1 MMRVLVT
8 GAGGFVGRELV
19 SLLAQSG
26 YRGVATGR
34 RPPEG
39 MPIGFEPAARDDVL
53 GGRIPVEAI
62 DAVVH
67 LEVKHHVMN
76 PDPRTVAEID
86 AVNIDGTRAWL
97 DWASTQNIPR
107 FVFASSVKAVRAE
120 AGQTLETAVLEASDP
135 YGRSKARAEEA
146 VRGWA
151 AADSRRGAV
160 ILRFAPV
167 YGPGNTAN
175 LADFAR
181 QVLRGR
187 PCFVGRGQTRKSV
200 VSLRNATA
208 AIEWALQA
216 GAAGYDIYNVS
227 DPAAHSIGELA
238 TMIASAGGAP
248 RPRGLPAPLARVGAV
263 AGDVAGMILRRPAL
277 LNSKRLKAMLE
288 TTVFPPD
295 KLVAHGF
302 VHSQQ
307 TEEGIAELVAWLTGA
322 PKAAE
327 GDRPSR
333 TPS

>member
-1 MMRVLVT
+1 
-8 GAGGFVGRELV
+8 
-19 SLLAQSG
+19 
-26 YRGVATGR
+26 
-34 RPPEG
+34 
-39 MPIGFEPAARDDVL
+39 
-53 GGRIPVEAI
+53 
-62 DAVVH
+62 
-67 LEVKHHVMN
+67 
-76 PDPRTVAEID
+76 
-86 AVNIDGTRAWL
+86 
-97 DWASTQNIPR
+97 
-107 FVFASSVKAVRAE
+107 
-120 AGQTLETAVLEASDP
+120 
-135 YGRSKARAEEA
+135 

-151 AADSRRGAV
+151 VADPRRGAV

-187 PCFVGRGQTRKSV
+187 PCFVGQGQTRKSV

-208 AIEWALQA
+208 AIEWALHDGVA
-216 GAAGYDIYNVS
+216 GCDVYNVS